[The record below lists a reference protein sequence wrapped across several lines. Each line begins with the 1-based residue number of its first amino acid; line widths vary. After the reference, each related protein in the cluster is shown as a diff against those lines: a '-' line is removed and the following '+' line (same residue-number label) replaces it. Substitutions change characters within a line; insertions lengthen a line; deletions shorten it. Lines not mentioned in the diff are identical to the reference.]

1 MPQLIKFALGLI
13 AFVVVIWALFYFT
26 IFLFF
31 IAIIL
36 VCIYYIWK
44 FFNLFSDRFE
54 NIFNWKY
61 NFHWRKKS
69 DNWKENSSHVKEK
82 FFIDLDKKYDEEE
95 ISDAEI
101 KK

>member
-1 MPQLIKFALGLI
+1 MPQLIRFALGLI

-44 FFNLFSDRFE
+44 FFNLFSDKFE
-54 NIFNWKY
+54 KFFNKKN
-61 NFHWRKKS
+61 NFNSEKKS
-69 DNWKENSSHVKEK
+69 SHIKEK
-82 FFIDLDKKYDEEE
+82 FFLDLDKKFDEE